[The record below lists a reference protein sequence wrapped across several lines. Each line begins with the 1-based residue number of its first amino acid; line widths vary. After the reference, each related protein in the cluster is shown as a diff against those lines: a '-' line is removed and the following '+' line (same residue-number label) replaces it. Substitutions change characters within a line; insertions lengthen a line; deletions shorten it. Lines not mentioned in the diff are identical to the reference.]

1 MPPEDYTRT
10 RTPSSSL
17 EGEQGQIGKWKSQSE
32 VSRWEIWGG
41 AGGGGTSPLIVLPL
55 SPSLTPSLPP
65 LLLHPLIKQC
75 FFPIGTAPYASKAP
89 LHCPPCVQGGVENL
103 HWILLKD
110 KLMHIKIFL
119 PVYLNRNLLESAAP
133 NRKWLGALSGQEP
146 AGKDLCR
153 EAVEAKKEAVRLAA
167 A

>member
-1 MPPEDYTRT
+1 M
-10 RTPSSSL
+10 
-17 EGEQGQIGKWKSQSE
+17 
-32 VSRWEIWGG
+32 
-41 AGGGGTSPLIVLPL
+41 
-55 SPSLTPSLPP
+55 
-65 LLLHPLIKQC
+65 HPLIKQC